1 MASLIVELVERG
13 LVSERIRMN
22 GLSQLWGHYSRN
34 RPCIWEAVVHEFDS
48 WAMPA
53 SSAVSGLAA
62 APLGDDTLRL
72 GKTEPAPAPTTHD
85 PTTVP
90 FAGAS
95 AWVPSP

>member
-1 MASLIVELVERG
+1 
-13 LVSERIRMN
+13 MN
-22 GLSQLWGHYSRN
+22 DLSQLWGHYSLN

-53 SSAVSGLAA
+53 PSAVSGLAA